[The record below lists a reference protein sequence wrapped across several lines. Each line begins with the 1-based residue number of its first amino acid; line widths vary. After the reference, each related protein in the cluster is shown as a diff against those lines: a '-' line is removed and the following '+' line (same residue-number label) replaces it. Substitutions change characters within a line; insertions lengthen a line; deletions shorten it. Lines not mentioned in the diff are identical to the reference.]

1 MKNEWD
7 IETITAGD
15 YTVEWKINPMVYKN
29 WDKGRKN
36 HDEPE
41 GVAFQRFVKENV
53 EKCLNDHMETI
64 RKNYKYY
71 SMEFT
76 DEKEREKE
84 LNTLKNKH
92 ELLNFDFIEEN
103 VNANIAMISFA
114 YDNGQIIK
122 KLQQRGDAIKLNRFD
137 TVRAIEQ
144 EIENSI

>member
-64 RKNYKYY
+64 RESYKLC
-71 SMEFT
+71 M
-76 DEKEREKE
+76 
-84 LNTLKNKH
+84 
-92 ELLNFDFIEEN
+92 
-103 VNANIAMISFA
+103 
-114 YDNGQIIK
+114 
-122 KLQQRGDAIKLNRFD
+122 
-137 TVRAIEQ
+137 
-144 EIENSI
+144 